1 MARMPTPARWPIVV
15 MEAQVNLAAAGSE
28 AEIKEAVADKGYHAA
43 ATLELAQDLNLRT
56 YTAERANQNSLTS
69 ATGPISRPSTNRSST
84 PTGGASDGPKASGCS
99 AAAVG
104 CEDW

>member
-43 ATLELAQDLNLRT
+43 ATLELAQALNLRT
-56 YTAERANQNSLTS
+56 YTAEPKLAYNRNWTDKPPEYQQVVYANRRRIRRAKGKRLQ
-69 ATGPISRPSTNRSST
+69 RRRS
-84 PTGGASDGPKASGCS
+84 
-99 AAAVG
+99 
-104 CEDW
+104 